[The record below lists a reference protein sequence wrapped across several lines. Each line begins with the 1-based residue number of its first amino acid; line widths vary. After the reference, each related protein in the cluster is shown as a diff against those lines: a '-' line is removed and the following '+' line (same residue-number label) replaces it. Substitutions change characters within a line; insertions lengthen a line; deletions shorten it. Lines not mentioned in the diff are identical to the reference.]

1 MDKQEVKEMLK
12 VINDPRPAALS
23 YMAVRSDRTL
33 VVEDAEPAMPEEP
46 DTSAEWTELIC
57 DLFIV
62 ACAAFSGA
70 ACGAVMALML

>member
-1 MDKQEVKEMLK
+1 MLR
-12 VINDPRPAALS
+12 VVDDPRPAALN
-23 YMAVRSDRTL
+23 YMAVTSDRTL
-33 VVEDAEPAMPEEP
+33 VVEDAVPAAPEEP

-57 DLFIV
+57 GLFIV